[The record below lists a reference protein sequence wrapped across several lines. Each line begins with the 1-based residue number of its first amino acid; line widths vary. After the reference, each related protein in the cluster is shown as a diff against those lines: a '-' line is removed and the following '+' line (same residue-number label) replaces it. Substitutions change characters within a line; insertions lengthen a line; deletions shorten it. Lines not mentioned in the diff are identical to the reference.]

1 MSQLGDS
8 QAGEVPSYSAF
19 HASRPFNCLG
29 EAHPHC
35 RVQSDS
41 YVNHIQKC
49 PHRHTQNTVRPQS
62 WAPCGPVKVT
72 RKMSPHRQPAHRPSL
87 DTVWALS
94 CGYLDPMPVTTRGR
108 QSCPSQPWLISAPVM
123 MSAPPM
129 ANTAPS
135 VRLPSP
141 AHSGPPGDTPQPPGQ
156 SQWGHTL
163 PELGS
168 SEQ

>member
-94 CGYLDPMPVTTRGR
+94 CGYLDRSYNMTYL
-108 QSCPSQPWLISAPVM
+108 SFL
-123 MSAPPM
+123 
-129 ANTAPS
+129 
-135 VRLPSP
+135 
-141 AHSGPPGDTPQPPGQ
+141 
-156 SQWGHTL
+156 TL
-163 PELGS
+163 S
-168 SEQ
+168 SENKSKNEVTGFGQKVWAAVNRTSKGPCVL